1 MNTPGSHE
9 EYAVTADLYDYVVPY
24 RTRAD
29 INFFVE
35 AARASGGP
43 VLEVGCGTGRVL
55 IPTARGGTDIVG
67 LDLSPHMLQVC
78 RERLKNEPEAVRSK
92 TWLVQADMR
101 HFDLEGPSNSSPCHS
116 GHSSISQLSMT
127 NFPVCIRF
135 TGIWSR
141 GDD

>member
-29 INFFVE
+29 IDFFVE

-43 VLEVGCGTGRVL
+43 VLEVGRGTGRVL

-92 TWLVQADMR
+92 TRL
-101 HFDLEGPSNSSPCHS
+101 LSSSAGLGTRGCSAANRTSS
-116 GHSSISQLSMT
+116 GEEPLHERRSPDS
-127 NFPVCIRF
+127 
-135 TGIWSR
+135 
-141 GDD
+141 